1 VVGRLVAL
9 AALAVVLGGG
19 VWPAAGAAP
28 GVRPR
33 IVGGGPIDIG
43 QAPWMVAIGNPLL
56 FFRPGGEFCGGTLV
70 SSTKV
75 VTAAHCVVA
84 VRAVPWVLS
93 VTAGR
98 TDLTGSGGVRS
109 AVRRIWVHPGFRVS
123 VSRGELV
130 NHHDVAVLTLAGPLG
145 DRFLPAV
152 GQGERGPYQ
161 PGTVARILG
170 WGITAENGG
179 GSDVLR
185 SARVPVLADRD
196 CAADLG
202 GAYDPAEMTCAGY
215 PEGGVDTC
223 QFDSGGPLVIG
234 DRLAGITSWGVGCA
248 RPGQPGVYTRLASY
262 ADLIGEQIGE

>member
-1 VVGRLVAL
+1 VGRLVAL

-28 GVRPR
+28 DIRPQ

-43 QAPWMVAIGNPLL
+43 RAPWMVAIGNPLL
-56 FFRPGGEFCGGTLV
+56 FFRPGGEFCAGTLV
-70 SSTKV
+70 SPTKV

-84 VRAVPWVLS
+84 VRPVPSLLT

-98 TDLTGSGGVRS
+98 TDLTRSGGARS
-109 AVRRIWVHPGFRVS
+109 VVGQIWVHPGFRITLS
-123 VSRGELV
+123 GGQSV
-130 NHHDVAVLTLAGPLG
+130 NHNDVAVLTLAGPLG
-145 DRFLPAV
+145 DQFLPPV
-152 GQGERGPYQ
+152 GQGEQGPYQ
-161 PGTVARILG
+161 SGTMARILG

-179 GSDVLR
+179 GSNVLR
-185 SARVPVLADRD
+185 SARVPVQSDQD
-196 CAADLG
+196 CAASLG
-202 GAYDPAEMTCAGY
+202 AAYDPAEMTCAGI

-248 RPGQPGVYTRLASY
+248 RPGHPGVYTRLASY
-262 ADLIGEQIGE
+262 AGLIGQQIHG